1 VAETIMSDVVQLT
14 FPDGAIRENPAGI
27 TGAEIAARLPSK
39 VRKKAV
45 ALMLDDVLQDLH
57 TPIQTDGAVRVVLRT
72 EPEALDVLRHT
83 AAHVMAAAVQQLY
96 PGTQVTIGPTIKDG
110 FYYDFDR
117 DKPFSQEEFAG
128 IEAAMKKQIDANL
141 PIEREDIAVDE
152 AIALFGGKGE
162 AYKVEIIEDLVR
174 DEGVDTVTLYR
185 HGDWVDLCRGPH
197 LPRTGMIRTFKLLHA
212 AGAYWRGNER
222 NPMLQRIYGTAFF
235 DPKDLKAHEARLAA
249 LERRDHRRL
258 GRELDL
264 FSTMGDMGP
273 GLILWHPKAGMIRK
287 LIEDF
292 WQDQHLANGYDI
304 VYTPHIAKIDLW
316 ETSGHTG
323 FYRDSMFDT
332 MDIDGQQYQ
341 LKPMNCP
348 FHILIYKD
356 RLRSYRDLPLRWAE
370 LGADYR
376 YEKSGVLHGLMRVRG
391 FTMDDA
397 HLFVRMDQLEAE
409 LTRLVKFSLSM
420 LGAFGFEGYDIYLS
434 TRPEKSIGSDDVWER
449 SQAALRKA
457 LDESGLPWDIDEGGG
472 AFYGPK
478 IDIKIRD
485 ALDRAWQCTT
495 IQVDLNLPER
505 FDLAYVGEDGEK
517 HRPIMLHR
525 ALLGSLERFFGVL
538 IEHYGGAFPV
548 WLAPVQ
554 ARVLTVSEKSEEY
567 GREVVEQMRA
577 AGIRVDG
584 DFGAEKLG
592 AKIRAAAAEKIP
604 YQLVI
609 GERDKEAGTVSP
621 RVRGGGTV
629 DALGV
634 DEMVGWIRWQVGQR
648 IVDPAVRP
656 E

>member
-1 VAETIMSDVVQLT
+1 MSDTIQLT
-14 FPDGAIRENPAGI
+14 FPDGSVKEHPHGVLAADVIRG
-27 TGAEIAARLPSK
+27 LPSK
-39 VRKKAV
+39 VRKKTVAV
-45 ALMLDDVLQDLH
+45 TLDGELTDLM
-57 TPIQTDGAVRVVLRT
+57 TPIRADATFEAVLRAN
-72 EPEALDVLRHT
+72 PLALDVLRHT
-83 AAHVMAAAVQQLY
+83 AAHVMAAAVQKLY

-117 DKPFSQEEFAG
+117 DTPFSSDEFEA
-128 IEAAMKKQIDANL
+128 IEAEMNRQLSANL
-141 PIEREDIAVDE
+141 PIERTEVPVDE
-152 AIALFGGKGE
+152 ALELFRGKGE
-162 AYKVEIIEDLVR
+162 HYKVELIEDLVR
-174 DEGVDTVTLYR
+174 DQGVDTVSLYS

-197 LPRTGMIRTFKLLHA
+197 MASTGKIRAFKLMHT

-235 DPKDLKAHEARLAA
+235 DPKDLKAHQARLEE

-264 FSTMGDMGP
+264 FSTMGENGP
-273 GLILWHPKAGMIRK
+273 GLILWHPKGGLIRK
-287 LIEDF
+287 YIEDF
-292 WQDQHLANGYDI
+292 WQDQHLTHGYGI

-323 FYRDSMFDT
+323 FYRESMFDT

-376 YEKSGVLHGLMRVRG
+376 YEKSGVLHGLLRVRG

-409 LTRLVKFSLSM
+409 LKRLVKFSLSM

-434 TRPEKSIGSDDVWER
+434 TRPEKSIGEDGVWEK
-449 SQAALRKA
+449 SQAALTRA
-457 LDESGLPWDIDEGGG
+457 LDDSGLPWEVDEGGG

-505 FDLAYVGEDGEK
+505 FDLTYVGEDGSK
-517 HRPIMLHR
+517 HRPILLHR

-548 WLAPVQ
+548 WLAPEQ
-554 ARVLTVSEKSEEY
+554 ARVLTVSEKSEDY
-567 GREVVEQMRA
+567 GREVVEKMRL
-577 AGIRVDG
+577 AGLRVEG

-592 AKIRAAAAEKIP
+592 AKIRVAASEKIP
-604 YQLVI
+604 YLLVV
-609 GERDKEAGTVSP
+609 GERDKEAGTLSP
-621 RVRGGGTV
+621 RVRGGGTIDPISV
-629 DALGV
+629 E
-634 DEMVGWIRWQVGQR
+634 EMVEWIRWQTASRATV
-648 IVDPAVRP
+648 PAARP
-656 E
+656 EGG

>member
-1 VAETIMSDVVQLT
+1 MSETIDLT
-14 FPDGAIRENPAGI
+14 YPDGAVREHPEGVLARDLLAG
-27 TGAEIAARLPSK
+27 LPSK
-39 VRKKAV
+39 VRKKAIAV
-45 ALMLDDVLQDLH
+45 MIDETLVDLM
-57 TPIQTDGAVRVVLRT
+57 TPVRAGGVFRVVLRKD
-72 EPEALDVLRHT
+72 PEALDVLRHT
-83 AAHVMAAAVQQLY
+83 AAHVMAAAVQELY
-96 PGTQVTIGPTIKDG
+96 PDTQVTIGPTIKDG

-117 DKPFSQEEFAG
+117 ETPFTPDELVD
-128 IEAAMKKQIDANL
+128 IEGAMKRQIDANL
-141 PIEREDIAVDE
+141 PLSREEVPVAE
-152 AIALFGGKGE
+152 AIELFRGKGE

-174 DEGVDTVTLYR
+174 DGGIDQVALYR

-197 LPRTGMIRTFKLLHA
+197 APRTGLIRAHKLLHA

-235 DPKDLKAHEARLAA
+235 DPKDLKAHEARLAE
-249 LERRDHRRL
+249 LERRDHRKL
-258 GRELDL
+258 GKELDL
-264 FSTMGDMGP
+264 FSTMGEFGP
-273 GLILWHPKAGMIRK
+273 GLILWHPKGGMIRK
-287 LIEDF
+287 LVEDF
-292 WQDQHLANGYDI
+292 WRDEHLAAGYDL

-323 FYRDSMFDT
+323 FYRESMFNT
-332 MDIDGQQYQ
+332 MDIDGQEYQ

-356 RLRSYRDLPLRWAE
+356 QIRSYRDLPLRWAE

-409 LTRLVKFSLSM
+409 LTRLVDFSLGM
-420 LGAFGFEGYDIYLS
+420 LNAFGFHGYDIYLS
-434 TRPEKSIGSDDVWER
+434 TKPEKSIGSDDVWER
-449 SQAALRKA
+449 SQDALRTA
-457 LDESGLPWDIDEGGG
+457 LDDSGLPWEIDEGGG

-505 FDLAYVGEDGEK
+505 FDLTYVGDDGER

-548 WLAPVQ
+548 WLAPTQ
-554 ARVLTVSEKSEEY
+554 ACVLTVSKKSEEY
-567 GREVVEQMRA
+567 GREVLDRLRRA
-577 AGIRVDG
+577 GVRVVG
-584 DFGAEKLG
+584 DFGAEKLN
-592 AKIRAAAAEKIP
+592 AKIRAAAAEKTP
-604 YQLVI
+604 YLLVV
-609 GERDKEAGTVSP
+609 GERDRDAGTVSP
-621 RVRGGGTV
+621 RVRGVGTV
-629 DALGV
+629 EATSV
-634 DEMVGWIRWQVGQR
+634 DELIRWVRWQVDAR
-648 IVDPAVRP
+648 AVDPAERP
-656 E
+656 GEG

>member
-1 VAETIMSDVVQLT
+1 MSETIELT
-14 FPDGAIRENPAGI
+14 YPDGAVREHPAGVL
-27 TGAEIAARLPSK
+27 GRDLLAGLPSK
-39 VRKKAV
+39 VRKKAIAV
-45 ALMLDDVLQDLH
+45 MIDDALVDLA
-57 TPIQTDGAVRVVLRT
+57 TPVRTGGAFRVVLRKD
-72 EPEALDVLRHT
+72 PEALDVLRHT
-83 AAHVMAAAVQQLY
+83 AAHVMAAAVQELY

-117 DKPFSQEEFAG
+117 ETPFTPDELVE
-128 IEAAMKKQIDANL
+128 IEGAMKRQIAANL
-141 PIEREDIAVDE
+141 PVTRDEVPVAE
-152 AIALFGGKGE
+152 AIEFFRSKGE

-174 DEGVDTVTLYR
+174 DEGVDRVVLYR

-197 LPRTGMIRTFKLLHA
+197 APSTGLIRAHKLLHA

-235 DPKDLKAHEARLAA
+235 DPKELKAHEARLAE
-249 LERRDHRRL
+249 LERRDHRKL
-258 GRELDL
+258 GKELDL
-264 FSTMGDMGP
+264 FSSMGEFGP
-273 GLILWHPKAGMIRK
+273 GLILWHPKGGMIRK
-287 LIEDF
+287 LVEDF
-292 WQDQHLANGYDI
+292 WRDEHLAAGYDI

-323 FYRDSMFDT
+323 FYRESMFNT
-332 MDIDGQQYQ
+332 MDIDGQEYQ

-356 RLRSYRDLPLRWAE
+356 QIRSYRDLPLRWAE

-409 LTRLVKFSLSM
+409 LTRLVTFSLGM
-420 LGAFGFEGYDIYLS
+420 LNAFGFHGYDIYLS

-449 SQAALRKA
+449 SQEALRKA
-457 LDESGLPWDIDEGGG
+457 LDDSGLPWEVDEGGG

-505 FDLAYVGEDGEK
+505 FDLTYVGDDGER

-548 WLAPVQ
+548 WLAPTQ
-554 ARVLTVSEKSEEY
+554 AAVLTVSEKSEEY
-567 GREVVEQMRA
+567 GREVLERLRRA
-577 AGIRVDG
+577 GVRVQG
-584 DFGAEKLG
+584 DFGAEKLN
-592 AKIRAAAAEKIP
+592 AKIRAAAADKIP
-604 YQLVI
+604 YLLVV
-609 GERDKEAGTVSP
+609 GERDRDAGTVSP
-621 RVRGGGTV
+621 RVRGTGSR
-629 DALGV
+629 DATGV
-634 DEMVGWIRWQVGQR
+634 DDMIRWVQWQVAER
-648 IVDPAVRP
+648 AVDPARRP
-656 E
+656 DDE

>member
-1 VAETIMSDVVQLT
+1 MSESILLT
-14 FPDGAIRENPAGI
+14 YPDGAEREHPAGVL
-27 TGAEIAARLPSK
+27 ARDLLAGLPSK
-39 VRKKAV
+39 VRKKAIAV
-45 ALMLDDVLQDLH
+45 MVDDALVDLQ
-57 TPIQTDGAVRVVLRT
+57 TPVHEGGAFRVILRKD
-72 EPEALDVLRHT
+72 PEALDVLRHT
-83 AAHVMAAAVQQLY
+83 AAHVMAAAVQELY

-117 DKPFSQEEFAG
+117 ETPFTPDELGE
-128 IEAAMKKQIDANL
+128 IEKAMKRQIDANL
-141 PIEREDIAVDE
+141 EVLREEVPVGDAIE
-152 AIALFGGKGE
+152 LFRGKGE

-174 DEGVDTVTLYR
+174 DQGVESVGLYR

-197 LPRTGMIRTFKLLHA
+197 APRTGAIRAHKLLYA

-235 DPKDLKAHEARLAA
+235 DPKDLKAHEDRLAE
-249 LERRDHRRL
+249 LERRDHRKL
-258 GRELDL
+258 GKELGL
-264 FSTMGDMGP
+264 FSTMGEFGP
-273 GLILWHPKAGMIRK
+273 GLILWHPKGGMIRK
-287 LIEDF
+287 QIEDY
-292 WQDQHLANGYDI
+292 WQDEHLANGYDI

-323 FYRDSMFDT
+323 FYRESMFNT
-332 MDIDGQQYQ
+332 MDIDGQEYQ

-356 RLRSYRDLPLRWAE
+356 QIRSYRDLPLRWAE

-409 LTRLVKFSLSM
+409 LSRLVDFSLGM
-420 LGAFGFEGYDIYLS
+420 LNAFGFQGYDIYLS

-449 SQAALRKA
+449 SQAALRQA
-457 LDESGLPWDIDEGGG
+457 LDDSGLPWEVDEGGG

-505 FDLAYVGEDGEK
+505 FDLTYVGADGER

-548 WLAPVQ
+548 WLAPTQ
-554 ARVLTVSEKSEEY
+554 AAVLTVSEKSEEY
-567 GREVVEQMRA
+567 GRGVVDRLRA
-577 AGIRVDG
+577 AGVRVVG
-584 DFGAEKLG
+584 DFGGDKLN

-604 YQLVI
+604 YLLVV
-609 GERDKEAGTVSP
+609 GERDRDAGTLSP
-621 RVRGGGTV
+621 RVRGTGSM

-634 DEMVGWIRWQVGQR
+634 DEMVEWVQWQVAQR
-648 IVDPAVRP
+648 ATDPADRP
-656 E
+656 PGS